1 MKLNWRYALLIGLL
15 HIPMC
20 LAAGNALAAETL
32 SGKVVGVTDGDT
44 ITVLDTDNRQH
55 TIRLFAID
63 APETSC
69 HAKRPSTL
77 DDECVEHSQP
87 FGKAAKRSLASLV
100 FGKQVDVVLESG
112 STYGR
117 EIGTIWSGNTNAN
130 LEQVKRG
137 YAWVYRKYTKHM
149 PDTDRNTLD
158 TAEANAQGLHL
169 GLWSDRSPTP
179 PWEWRHKR

>member
-1 MKLNWRYALLIGLL
+1 MKLNWRYLLLVGLL
-15 HIPMC
+15 CLPMC
-20 LAAGNALAAETL
+20 WADGVNAETL

-44 ITVLDTDNRQH
+44 ITVLDADNQQH

-69 HAKRPSTL
+69 HAKQPSTW

-87 FGKAAKRSLASLV
+87 FGKAAKRSLAAMV
-100 FGKQVDVVLESG
+100 FGKQVNVILEPG

-117 EIGTIWSGNTNAN
+117 EIGTIWSGDINAN
-130 LEQVKRG
+130 LEQVRRG
-137 YAWVYRKYTKHM
+137 YAWVYRQYTRHM
-149 PDTDRNTLD
+149 PDADRIAINA
-158 TAEANAQGLHL
+158 AEADAQEQHL

-179 PWEWRHKR
+179 PWDWRHKR